1 MPDYAGC
8 TNKKCSKRNNCCRYL
23 MVFDQ
28 YQSVALF
35 SNTKKKPCDSYWPK
49 EEGAPFKL
57 KEVKN
62 EKR

>member
-1 MPDYAGC
+1 
-8 TNKKCSKRNNCCRYL
+8 